1 MEILAPYDKILS
13 TTHVNQFILRSGR
26 VAGKTKNST
35 NIALALLLQGDGDVI
50 FGRANY
56 NQLRQSLFREFTNV
70 IDEEQLQ
77 DYFKVRQYPEMEVR
91 CLLND
96 NRLYFVGIGGSDLSR
111 TKGFKPHKS
120 VQMVF
125 FDEAQQ
131 LPNQYNLDQAR
142 ATLLR
147 FLQDDGKFV
156 ISYNPEPMNMHWMN
170 EYARLREDSPDWL
183 IIKAT
188 YMDIAKKLSKIQLRD
203 IESERIFNPK
213 NYEYLYL
220 GITEGLF
227 GSVYFTFDRRRH
239 YVKLDKLTE
248 KFNRNYIHTLLIGVD
263 GASTRDKTALVP
275 LAIMNNG
282 QAIILDLFYHDP
294 IENGALSNEQLIPYI
309 LQWLEKIEKANGI
322 YQNPNVPIYFIAD
335 AGGNSDLHLS
345 LRYNLPDDR
354 YSVIPFG
361 KKQVIP
367 MAQNVNDVFSR
378 NVAYVVDFGGYND
391 YVKGRFIYDN
401 EKIHPLVQQ
410 LESVVW
416 NELGTGFEKSIDNDA
431 TDAFTYVVRYWYTN
445 PDNLY
450 LPDRDEFYDME
461 MNNE

>member
-1 MEILAPYDKILS
+1 MEILAPYDQIL
-13 TTHVNQFILRSGR
+13 HRNDVNQYILRSGR

-70 IDEEQLQ
+70 IDEENLFK
-77 DYFKVRQYPEMEVR
+77 YFKVRQYPEMEII
-91 CLLND
+91 CTLND

-111 TKGFKPHKS
+111 TKGFKPHKQ

-125 FDEAQQ
+125 FDESQQ

-170 EYARLREDSPDWL
+170 EYSRLRENSPDWL

-188 YMDIAKKLSKIQLRD
+188 YMDIAQRLSRIQLRD
-203 IESERIFNPK
+203 IETERILNPR
-213 NYEYLYL
+213 NYDYLYL

-239 YVKLDKLTE
+239 YVPVKKLMDK
-248 KFNRNYIHTLLIGVD
+248 FSHRYIHTILIGVD
-263 GASTRDKTALVP
+263 GASTRDKTALIP

-282 QAIILDLFYHDP
+282 QAIVLDIFYHDP
-294 IENGALSNEQLIPYI
+294 IENGAMSNEQLIPYI
-309 LQWLEKIEKANGI
+309 MTWLEKLEKANGL
-322 YQNPNVPIYFIAD
+322 YNNSQVPIYFIAD

-345 LRYNLPDDR
+345 LRYNLTNPK
-354 YSVIPFG
+354 YNVIPFG
-361 KKQVIP
+361 KKQIIP

-378 NVAYVVDFGGYND
+378 NIAYIANYDGFFD
-391 YVKGRFIYDN
+391 YVKGRHIDDR
-401 EKIHPLVQQ
+401 EKLHPLVQQ

-416 NELGTGFEKSIDNDA
+416 NESGTGFEKAIDNDA

-450 LPDRDEFYDME
+450 LPERDEFYDME
-461 MNNE
+461 VNE

>member
-1 MEILAPYDKILS
+1 MEILAPYDQILHR
-13 TTHVNQFILRSGR
+13 TDVNQFILRSGR

-70 IDEEQLQ
+70 IDEENLTN
-77 DYFKVRQYPEMEVR
+77 YFKVRQYPEMEII
-91 CLLND
+91 CTLND

-111 TKGFKPHKS
+111 TKGFKPHKQ

-147 FLQDDGKFV
+147 FLQDSGKFV

-170 EYARLREDSPDWL
+170 EYARLREGSPDWL
-183 IIKAT
+183 IITAT
-188 YMDIAKKLSKIQLRD
+188 YMDIAQKLSKIQLRD
-203 IESERIFNPK
+203 IETERILNPK

-239 YVKLDKLTE
+239 YKPVEELKT
-248 KFNRNYIHTLLIGVD
+248 KFQSNYIHTVLIGVD

-282 QAIILDLFYHDP
+282 QAIVLEMFYHDP
-294 IENGALSNEQLIPYI
+294 IENGAMSNEQLVPYI
-309 LQWLEKIEKANGI
+309 TSWLEKIEKANGL
-322 YQNPNVPIYFIAD
+322 YKNNHVPIYFIAD

-345 LRYNLPDDR
+345 LRYNLVDPK
-354 YSVIPFG
+354 YNVIPFG
-361 KKQVIP
+361 KKQIIP

-378 NVAYVVDFGGYND
+378 NIVYVGNYDGIYD
-391 YVKGRFIYDN
+391 YVKGRKIYDR
-401 EKIHPLVQQ
+401 EKLHPLVQQ

-416 NELGTGFEKSIDNDA
+416 NEQGTGFEKAIDNDA

-450 LPDRDEFYDME
+450 LPERDEFYDME
-461 MNNE
+461 VNT

>member
-1 MEILAPYDKILS
+1 MEILAPYDQIL
-13 TTHVNQFILRSGR
+13 HRNDVNQYILRSGR

-35 NIALALLLQGDGDVI
+35 NIALALLIQGDGDVI

-70 IDEEQLQ
+70 IDEEELTP
-77 DYFKVRQYPEMEVR
+77 YFKVRQYPEMEVI
-91 CLLND
+91 CTLND

-111 TKGFKPHKS
+111 TKGFKPHKQ

-147 FLQDDGKFV
+147 FLQNNGKFV

-170 EYARLREDSPDWL
+170 EYARLRESSPDWL
-183 IIKAT
+183 IINAT
-188 YMDIAKKLSKIQLRD
+188 YMDIAQKLSKIQLRD
-203 IESERIFNPK
+203 IETERILNPR

-239 YVKLDKLTE
+239 YKPVKELMDKF
-248 KFNRNYIHTLLIGVD
+248 KGKYIHTVLIGVD
-263 GASTRDKTALVP
+263 GASTRDKTALIP
-275 LAIMNNG
+275 LAIMSNG
-282 QAIILDLFYHDP
+282 QAIVLDIFYHDP

-309 LQWLEKIEKANGI
+309 KQWLEKIEKANGL
-322 YQNPNVPIYFIAD
+322 YQNKMVPIYFIAD

-361 KKQVIP
+361 KKQIIP

-378 NVAYVVDFGGYND
+378 NIVYIANSEGYYD
-391 YVKGRFIYDN
+391 YVKNRFVYDR
-401 EKIHPLVQQ
+401 EKINPLVQQ

-416 NELGTGFEKSIDNDA
+416 NELGTGFEKAIDNDA

-450 LPDRDEFYDME
+450 LPERDEFYDME
-461 MNNE
+461 VN

>member
-1 MEILAPYDKILS
+1 MEILAPYDQIL
-13 TTHVNQFILRSGR
+13 HRNDVNQYILRSGR

-35 NIALALLLQGDGDVI
+35 NIALALLIQGDGDVI

-70 IDEEQLQ
+70 IDEEELTP
-77 DYFKVRQYPEMEVR
+77 YFKVRQYPEMEII
-91 CLLND
+91 CTLND

-111 TKGFKPHKS
+111 TKGFKPHKQ

-147 FLQDDGKFV
+147 FLQDNGKFV

-170 EYARLREDSPDWL
+170 EYARLREGSPDWL
-183 IIKAT
+183 IINAT
-188 YMDIAKKLSKIQLRD
+188 YMDIAQKLSKIQLRD
-203 IESERIFNPK
+203 IETERILNPR

-239 YVKLDKLTE
+239 YKPVAELMDKF
-248 KFNRNYIHTLLIGVD
+248 KQKYIHTLLIGVD

-282 QAIILDLFYHDP
+282 QAIVLDIFYHDP

-309 LQWLEKIEKANGI
+309 KQWLEKIEKANGL
-322 YQNPNVPIYFIAD
+322 YQNKMVPIYFIAD

-345 LRYNLPDDR
+345 LRYNLADDR

-361 KKQVIP
+361 KKQIIP

-378 NVAYVVDFGGYND
+378 NIVYIANNDGYYD
-391 YVKGRFIYDN
+391 YVKNRFVYDR
-401 EKIHPLVQQ
+401 EKINPLVQQ

-416 NELGTGFEKSIDNDA
+416 NESGTGFEKAIDNDA

-450 LPDRDEFYDME
+450 LPERDEFYDME
-461 MNNE
+461 VN

>member
-120 VQMVF
+120 VQMV
-125 FDEAQQ
+125 
-131 LPNQYNLDQAR
+131 L
-142 ATLLR
+142 
-147 FLQDDGKFV
+147 
-156 ISYNPEPMNMHWMN
+156 HWMN

-227 GSVYFTFDRRRH
+227 GSVYFTFDRRKH

-248 KFNRNYIHTLLIGVD
+248 KFSRNYIHTLLIGVD

-354 YSVIPFG
+354 YGVIPFG

-378 NVAYVVDFGGYND
+378 NVAYVVDFGGYHD